1 MCAVLGPQG
10 AGLPGARFVTGG
22 DKGTDFSIMNRPGA
36 ALGKP
41 FFTCRS
47 STKQQGEV
55 VFSFPS
61 NAGGGGG
68 GAHTGQPSLP
78 SEANA
83 ARAHSPPRGQP
94 PHGIPAPR
102 PPPPA
107 RFPRSMCQP
116 FSHAVGERGAGP
128 RGRKSGSGERGAL
141 TPPGLSALWPE
152 VPGGA
157 AGEGGW
163 QGGVAG
169 LPCRVTQP
177 PPGALAAGV
186 ARVLVGSQGLQT
198 TVTLP
203 SLIDKRR
210 AALPR

>member
-1 MCAVLGPQG
+1 MLFLQKATGRS
-10 AGLPGARFVTGG
+10 RFF
-22 DKGTDFSIMNRPGA
+22 FSQQ
-36 ALGKP
+36 
-41 FFTCRS
+41 CRWRWW
-47 STKQQGEV
+47 
-55 VFSFPS
+55 
-61 NAGGGGG
+61 GGGSHGTAVPPFRG
-68 GAHTGQPSLP
+68 KR
-78 SEANA
+78 
-83 ARAHSPPRGQP
+83 RASPQP
-94 PHGIPAPR
+94 PTWSAATRHPR

-163 QGGVAG
+163 LGGVAG